1 MSGVQDRAQDMKERI
16 QDWWA
21 VRRAPGGGITRLVIV
36 LLAVY
41 LLVAVVVGMIWS
53 QEPDSFNV
61 NEVADLKAEEMAV
74 SKVRGFTTITTLME
88 ITDTLLHK
96 NGGYLSNDVFPPG
109 LWLDNIPNWEFGA
122 LVQVRDFS
130 RALRKDFSRS
140 QSQSK
145 EDPDLQVAEPQ
156 FHFDNESW
164 AIPST
169 EAEYERGLDA
179 LNNYLIRLSDPK
191 EQNAQFYA
199 RADNLRQWL
208 FDVETRLGSLSLRL
222 SASVGQRR
230 VNQDQGAGS
239 TVMTDHEIVQ
249 TPWTEIDDVF
259 YEARGTSWA
268 LLHLLKAVEVDFH
281 DILEKKNA
289 LVGLRHIIR
298 ELEGTQ
304 TALWSPVILNG
315 SGFGIFANHSLV
327 MASYISRANAAILD
341 LRELLAQG

>member
-191 EQNAQFYA
+191 EQNAPISV
-199 RADNLRQWL
+199 LRSR
-208 FDVETRLGSLSLRL
+208 TR
-222 SASVGQRR
+222 
-230 VNQDQGAGS
+230 
-239 TVMTDHEIVQ
+239 
-249 TPWTEIDDVF
+249 
-259 YEARGTSWA
+259 
-268 LLHLLKAVEVDFH
+268 
-281 DILEKKNA
+281 
-289 LVGLRHIIR
+289 
-298 ELEGTQ
+298 
-304 TALWSPVILNG
+304 
-315 SGFGIFANHSLV
+315 
-327 MASYISRANAAILD
+327 
-341 LRELLAQG
+341 

>member
-130 RALRKDFSRS
+130 RALRK
-140 QSQSK
+140 
-145 EDPDLQVAEPQ
+145 
-156 FHFDNESW
+156 
-164 AIPST
+164 
-169 EAEYERGLDA
+169 ER
-179 LNNYLIRLSDPK
+179 IR
-191 EQNAQFYA
+191 
-199 RADNLRQWL
+199 
-208 FDVETRLGSLSLRL
+208 
-222 SASVGQRR
+222 
-230 VNQDQGAGS
+230 
-239 TVMTDHEIVQ
+239 
-249 TPWTEIDDVF
+249 
-259 YEARGTSWA
+259 
-268 LLHLLKAVEVDFH
+268 
-281 DILEKKNA
+281 
-289 LVGLRHIIR
+289 
-298 ELEGTQ
+298 
-304 TALWSPVILNG
+304 
-315 SGFGIFANHSLV
+315 
-327 MASYISRANAAILD
+327 
-341 LRELLAQG
+341 